1 MASTDK
7 RSGDRHVHHPLA
19 YRPPA
24 DVRPLLE
31 ERMEQ
36 TGRGASAIIS
46 EALRRYLSAP
56 ETPPPA
62 NPET

>member
-7 RSGDRHVHHPLA
+7 RRGDRHVHHPLA
-19 YRPPA
+19 YRVPA
-24 DVRPLLE
+24 DVRPRLE
-31 ERMEQ
+31 ARMEQ

-46 EALRRYLSAP
+46 EALRRYLSDPEAP
-56 ETPPPA
+56 VPA